1 MRFICT
7 ADWHLRATR
16 PQCRIDEDWILTQKN
31 ALNQIKKYIVE
42 NILYI
47 DNN

>member
-1 MRFICT
+1 MGESMKGIIT

-31 ALNQIKKYIVE
+31 ALNQIKKYSE
-42 NILYI
+42 K
-47 DNN
+47 